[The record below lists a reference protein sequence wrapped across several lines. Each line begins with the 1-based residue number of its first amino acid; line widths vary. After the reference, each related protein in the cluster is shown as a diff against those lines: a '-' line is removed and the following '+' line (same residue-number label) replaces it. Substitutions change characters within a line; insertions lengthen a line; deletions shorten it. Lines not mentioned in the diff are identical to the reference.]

1 MSANETQVGGVHYQ
15 SPLQHWDFVA
25 LCRIGY
31 MRARIMAYIQRWKK
45 KNGVQDLRKG
55 EHFYRKLMENLGTPV
70 DEQLEV
76 PLRCAEVGI
85 TLADYFKANEVG
97 AHESYVISM
106 LLSRDYD
113 NMALGLQKLQQ
124 MIEEQTGGEYDI
136 ELEDTTALKT
146 ELTDV
151 RAKLQGANEE
161 LTRQQTEIADL
172 KTKVETAEK
181 AAADAESKVAVLT
194 EDRSKA
200 DTEIAELKA
209 KLADAA
215 KAAAHPAPKGS
226 KK

>member
-31 MRARIMAYIQRWKK
+31 MRARIMAYVQRWRK

-55 EHFYRKLMENLGTPV
+55 QHFYKKLMENLGTPV
-70 DEQLEV
+70 DELLEL

-85 TLADYFKANEVG
+85 GLEDYFKANDVG
-97 AHESYVISM
+97 GPERYIISM

-113 NMALGLQKLQQ
+113 NLALGLHKLSQL
-124 MIEEQTGGEYDI
+124 IDEQTGGEFDI
-136 ELEDTTALKT
+136 ELDDMTKVRE
-146 ELTDV
+146 ELADLGK
-151 RAKLQGANEE
+151 KLQGANEE
-161 LTRQQTEIADL
+161 LARQQTEIADL